1 MAAICRARLLSDL
14 SGQTACD
21 KEATSSDGRLCAFH
35 ARQCQALYRGYKK
48 RNAELDI
55 LSGKPPA
62 YLAGKKGSV
71 ASQDFADVDD
81 EATLKTVHDYLFKTF
96 QLLDRVIRARKLHHS
111 HFFAIDNDYGHQ
123 KYLDKL
129 QSDKQTMTKALEK
142 LGKRAATV
150 MYEQKQWF
158 DWVKETQEQEEKQG
172 ETESRKVKLESL
184 LFQRHQK
191 ELKRQQLRMRAKED
205 QKQQEQYLDETYKQ
219 RLSDMS
225 EEEQD
230 DWDPIKDVYGYE
242 RDNYVELI
250 KYFLMLQ
257 DNEPVDA
264 IEDTPAKADSTP
276 QAEAASGT
284 TGSAKALSKSAKKRM
299 KKVNAETKK
308 LADPKLQT
316 DDGRGANIIE
326 METKAQMRDRLR
338 KPVKFERATGWYA
351 SGVGPNGLDAQ
362 TPVIPDDE
370 IEQLLDE
377 VAEIKNFLFCR
388 ILLTQSTLLP
398 AALKA
403 ESIENFIG
411 KEEVTREHL
420 RNLCLKLE
428 RPVLQ
433 DVRDA
438 CADFIRERDG
448 VEDLEEPEVKEE
460 VEEDVDRYKTPEKY
474 RLRFKKGKLP
484 DNYQTKREKSAKK
497 ANKQKLDL
505 FGEENDGVLDFGQIT
520 DETKYARKRTRIK
533 ICGRYMYN
541 YPSEKALTRGG
552 WFHFAVIAKDSDLF
566 DAVELCRNWNEFFEL
581 NILCLYHY
589 FPAPK
594 WSKFTGDLPRQQ
606 LLQLGFIPYFHGD
619 KAEKVTHYFQTGS
632 RGTTRRAHQ
641 HTEMRNFICGHI
653 KRDDPVS
660 RRFIQYLAME
670 SWEMRAL
677 VRDAKTGRVLISPPE
692 DELWL
697 LREKSGWGRAS
708 RNEYEVQGEVGPVF
722 FEAMDKSRKWH
733 FGFEEFYDVYI
744 WDSSPGRSFFV
755 LQRKIEEVLTR
766 AMRVRE
772 LKDMFSTAA
781 PILKTLT
788 KDPTTER
795 VRSIKPDEKVESI
808 WDGLDQNA
816 RAWSWSPQ
824 GGFEKEGFED
834 SYKYTEADELED
846 AILFP
851 LEDTGLLP
859 NDLYRHIPNAMEMF
873 EKDPL
878 DIRRFAAD
886 LDTDDEL
893 DSSEDEALGEVED
906 DGDSDWADES
916 DDGSEYV
923 MESELRPGE
932 SEDSH
937 KAHEILSEQFQ
948 SLSLREPDYFIPV
961 LRDPNSKRAK
971 MLPESVR
978 SKPEELMWA
987 CRFAMRSQQ
996 DYDTSHGGM
1005 EADFF
1010 RHIDRQKSKVFKQSF
1025 HLGDAEPY
1033 ALSRYVEHKF
1043 MVDAMDEFIMT
1054 RGINPEPFELC
1065 KTMHM
1070 ADLFYEE
1077 RRIVDDAFRAY
1088 ASIAVFFEGDAFL
1101 ASEQGEP
1108 WRDTMLLDQEER
1120 AKHVP
1125 DRRTYKSNKLMPKE
1139 FWKDWDELLK
1149 QNKRTSGDA
1158 VDDIYPMEWRK
1169 ALRPIIIKLFK
1180 AGVICSSYGGLAA
1193 GIATAKA
1200 EPGRNLDLYIDYR
1213 VGIPLAKIVSHLQDP
1228 TPMDRNFIMQVV
1240 QRFKGDHASAR
1251 FSVLRLWSSPH
1262 FYPLMLGMDRRPMC
1276 SFLDDR
1282 GRCWE
1287 WKFIPKDMPYSEWS
1301 VHQQLSLRLQPY
1313 ERIWRKQ
1320 VWVAKDLVVVMGR
1333 DEKELR
1339 RFSEGVTWAVQTKP
1353 WRLEVDFW
1361 RSFVNVDVEFLE
1373 GLDPAW
1379 LN

>member
-1 MAAICRARLLSDL
+1 M
-14 SGQTACD
+14 
-21 KEATSSDGRLCAFH
+21 
-35 ARQCQALYRGYKK
+35 ALYRGYKK
-48 RNAELDI
+48 RNAELDSLPGNQPSYFI
-55 LSGKPPA
+55 
-62 YLAGKKGSV
+62 GKKGSIV
-71 ASQDFADVDD
+71 SHDYADIND
-81 EATLKTVHDYLFKTF
+81 EATLKNLYDYLFKTY
-96 QLLDRVIRARKLHHS
+96 QLLDRVVRARKLHHS

-129 QSDKQTMTKALEK
+129 LNDKQNMTKALEK
-142 LGKRAATV
+142 LGKRAAAV

-158 DWVKETQEQEEKQG
+158 NWVKETQAKEEKEG

-191 ELKRQQLRMRAKED
+191 ELKRQQREMQAREA

-250 KYFLMLQ
+250 KYFLMLKDQ
-257 DNEPVDA
+257 EPNDATEDAPTEFDVPRVDDA
-264 IEDTPAKADSTP
+264 SAS
-276 QAEAASGT
+276 AAP
-284 TGSAKALSKSAKKRM
+284 AKALSKSAKKRA
-299 KKVNAETKK
+299 KKVNAENKK
-308 LADPKLQT
+308 LGDPTLQT
-316 DDGRGANIIE
+316 EEGRGANVIE
-326 METKAQMRDRLR
+326 METRGKMRQRLR
-338 KPVKFERATGWYA
+338 KPVRFQRATGWYVQ
-351 SGVGPNGLDAQ
+351 GIGPTGYDAQ

-388 ILLTQSTLLP
+388 LLLTQSTLLP

-403 ESIENFIG
+403 ESIEDFIG
-411 KEEVTREHL
+411 KEEVTRENL
-420 RNLCLKLE
+420 RDLCLKLE

-448 VEDLEEPEVKEE
+448 IEDLEEPEEKKES
-460 VEEDVDRYKTPEKY
+460 DDYRDIYKAPDKY
-474 RLRFKKGKLP
+474 RLKFKKGKVP
-484 DNYQTKREKSAKK
+484 ENYRTKREKSAKEASK
-497 ANKQKLDL
+497 EQRSP
-505 FGEENDGVLDFGQIT
+505 FTEEAGAVDFGKVT
-520 DETKYARKRTRIK
+520 DESQYTRKRTRIK

-552 WFHFAVIAKDSDLF
+552 WFHFSIIAKDSDLF

-594 WSKFTGDLPRQQ
+594 WTKFIGDLARQQ
-606 LLQLGFIPYFHGD
+606 LLQLGFIPYFHAD
-619 KAEKVTHYFQTGS
+619 KAESVTNYFQTGS
-632 RGTTRRAHQ
+632 RGMTRRAHQ
-641 HTEMRNFICGHI
+641 HTEMRNFVCGHI

-670 SWEMRAL
+670 SWELRAL

-708 RNEYEVQGEVGPVF
+708 RNEYEIVGEVGPTF

-744 WDSSPGRSFFV
+744 WDSSPGRSFFI

-772 LKDMFSTAA
+772 LKDMFSTAG

-788 KDPTTER
+788 KDPVTER
-795 VRSIKPDEKVESI
+795 VRSIKLDEKVESI
-808 WDGLDQNA
+808 WDGLDKNA

-824 GGFEKEGFED
+824 EGFGKEGFED

-859 NDLYRHIPNAMEMF
+859 NDLYRHVPSAMEMF
-873 EKDPL
+873 ETDPV
-878 DIRRFAAD
+878 DFRRFAED
-886 LDTDDEL
+886 LDTDDEVE
-893 DSSEDEALGEVED
+893 SSDGTDLGEAED
-906 DGDSDWADES
+906 DGDSDWEDQS
-916 DDGSEYV
+916 DDDDYELVHGSE
-923 MESELRPGE
+923 LNPGE
-932 SEDSH
+932 SDS
-937 KAHEILSEQFQ
+937 AIEAVDSLIEQFK
-948 SLSLREPDYFIPV
+948 SMVIKEPDYFIPI
-961 LRDPNSKRAK
+961 LRDPESKRAK
-971 MLPESVR
+971 MLPKAIRKDPV
-978 SKPEELMWA
+978 ELMGC
-987 CRFAMRSQQ
+987 CRFALRSLQE
-996 DYDTSHGGM
+996 YDHSDWGM
-1005 EADFF
+1005 EADFY

-1025 HLGDAEPY
+1025 HLGDAEPS
-1033 ALSRYVEHKF
+1033 ALKRYIEHKY
-1043 MVDAMDEFIMT
+1043 MVDAMDMFVMENGT
-1054 RGINPEPFELC
+1054 LDPSPFELC
-1065 KTMHM
+1065 KTMRM
-1070 ADLFYEE
+1070 ADLFREE
-1077 RRIVDDAFRAY
+1077 RRISDDAFSAY
-1088 ASIAVFFEGDAFL
+1088 AAIAVFYSGAAFR
-1101 ASEQGEP
+1101 ASPHGEP
-1108 WRDTMLLDQEER
+1108 WRDTKLLDQAER

-1125 DRRTYKSNKLMPKE
+1125 DRRTYRSNKTMPAE
-1139 FWKDWDELLK
+1139 FWKDWDALLE
-1149 QNKRTSGDA
+1149 QNKRHSGDA
-1158 VDDIYPMEWRK
+1158 IDDIYPMAWRK
-1169 ALRPIIIKLFK
+1169 ALRRIIIKLFK
-1180 AGVICSSYGGLAA
+1180 AGVICSSYGGSAA
-1193 GIATAKA
+1193 GVAMCAA
-1200 EPGRNLDLYIDYR
+1200 ERGREPDMYIDYR

-1228 TPMDRNFIMQVV
+1228 TSLDRSFIV
-1240 QRFKGDHASAR
+1240 QKVKSFASSFPHAR
-1251 FSVLRLWSSPH
+1251 FSALRLWSAPH
-1262 FYPLMLGMDRRPMC
+1262 FYPLMLAVNRRPMC

-1282 GRCWE
+1282 GRCWD

-1301 VHQQLSLRLQPY
+1301 VHQQLALRLQPY
-1313 ERIWRKQ
+1313 EFVWGKQ
-1320 VWVAKDLVVVMGR
+1320 VWVAKDLVIVMGK
-1333 DEKELR
+1333 DERECR
-1339 RFSEGVTWAVQTKP
+1339 RFSEGATWAVQTKP

-1361 RSFVNVDVEFLE
+1361 RSFVGVDAEFLE
-1373 GLDPAW
+1373 GLDERW
-1379 LN
+1379 LS